1 MNNIIII
8 VVLRPLL
15 LTSHGLFPI
24 LYKSIKNLSNIF
36 WYIKDDEC

>member
-15 LTSHGLFPI
+15 LTSHRLFPI
-24 LYKSIKNLSNIF
+24 LYKSIKNLSNLV
-36 WYIKDDEC
+36 YKR